1 MALHFLTPQ
10 RALALKE
17 TQRKRH
23 LDIAKPPEHQP
34 SWGSKRTS
42 LSPSTGLWLCQRALI
57 LAVWS
62 LAACSPPS
70 IQDAL
75 QTYTSRLQANL
86 DIESLPMS
94 PIARPSIDRRQRYID
109 LESVQ
114 ESKQSLGLLDYL
126 SLNACALHQV
136 LSEQNNSLGRWADP
150 IGRLEFQ
157 LRFIELAPACIDT
170 LKPSDPDLAQVIERA
185 LATKRGRLALQIE
198 RAILYSDELMTFWRP
213 GRFGSLEPEG
223 AHTEAM
229 ALASLLELSRHLKSG
244 ASTVTSTEINEVL
257 QPLRSGLG
265 GQIIE
270 AWADVLDHLAV
281 AERTLAVFTQD
292 RPLCYQG
299 MPNARAKRLEGL
311 VIHVFAGTLQK
322 EINRL
327 TKMTQLILPLVDS
340 IEAALITGQSPQL
353 EQFRRERSALI
364 HSARERLKRHAKDLS
379 ELLGQCGLAPGGA
392 NSREQNRTPE
402 GL

>member
-1 MALHFLTPQ
+1 MALHFFNVQ
-10 RALALKE
+10 RVFALRE
-17 TQRKRH
+17 TRHDHH
-23 LDIAKPPEHQP
+23 LDIAKPPNYQP
-34 SWGSKRTS
+34 SWGSKRTPP
-42 LSPSTGLWLCQRALI
+42 SPGTGLWLCQRALI

-75 QTYTSRLQANL
+75 QTYTSRLQAML
-86 DIESLPMS
+86 DIESLPMN
-94 PIARPSIDRRQRYID
+94 PVVRPSIDRRQRHID

-114 ESKQSLGLLDYL
+114 GSKQSLGLLDYL

-198 RAILYSDELMTFWRP
+198 RSILYSDELMTFWQP

-229 ALASLLELSRHLKSG
+229 ALASLLELSQHLKSG
-244 ASTVTSTEINEVL
+244 ASTMPSTEIYKAL

-270 AWADVLDHLAV
+270 AWADVLGHLAV
-281 AERTLAVFTQD
+281 AERTLAEFTQD

-299 MPNARAKRLEGL
+299 MPNARAKQLEGL
-311 VIHVFAGTLQK
+311 IIHVFAGTLQQ

-327 TKMTQLILPLVDS
+327 TKMTQLTLPLVDS
-340 IEAALITGQSPQL
+340 IEATLLTGQTPQL

-364 HSARERLKRHAKDLS
+364 QSARERLKGHAEDLS
-379 ELLGQCGLAPGGA
+379 KLLGQCGLAPGGA
-392 NSREQNRTPE
+392 NSRAQNRTPE
-402 GL
+402 DL